1 MNKKVILSAILG
13 CVGIALLASCQLVT
27 TVVDVSREVKKYP
40 VIVTFEDGSTLTGE
54 AKLPN
59 GATKKVTVT
68 DSLDVKHKIKS
79 EDIAS
84 LIAWN
89 ENAPDEKHV
98 LFYREKTWR
107 TLEEMGE
114 HLMVLSQSDD
124 YYIAKNGVM
133 TIKGQYIN
141 FYGYR
146 PGEEKGTWIGG
157 RGYTKGSARRALLK
171 YLADDPDL
179 CERIENKEIDPL
191 DYETICSEYKPT
203 SNEK

>member
-84 LIAWN
+84 L
-89 ENAPDEKHV
+89 E
-98 LFYREKTWR
+98 T
-107 TLEEMGE
+107 
-114 HLMVLSQSDD
+114 
-124 YYIAKNGVM
+124 
-133 TIKGQYIN
+133 
-141 FYGYR
+141 
-146 PGEEKGTWIGG
+146 
-157 RGYTKGSARRALLK
+157 RAFL
-171 YLADDPDL
+171 P
-179 CERIENKEIDPL
+179 
-191 DYETICSEYKPT
+191 
-203 SNEK
+203 